1 MDGKKNSPP
10 FLAPKHKRFFV
21 DFFGFFAEFFQ
32 TTPSFSLKNHLF
44 TAKTIIKLHLIQF
57 LFL

>member
-10 FLAPKHKRFFV
+10 FLAPKHKRFIV

-32 TTPSFSLKNHLF
+32 TEPSFSLKRPFF
-44 TAKTIIKLHLIQF
+44 TAKTIIKSLLILF